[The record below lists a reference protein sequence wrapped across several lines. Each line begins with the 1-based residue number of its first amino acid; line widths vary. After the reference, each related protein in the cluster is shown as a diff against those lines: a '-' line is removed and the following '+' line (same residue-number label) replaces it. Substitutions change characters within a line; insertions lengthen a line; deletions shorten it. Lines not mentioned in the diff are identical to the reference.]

1 MWQKMSSRSR
11 QEVLEHCIDEYNQS
25 SWLEKRGQLD
35 HIVKLTGYARKYV
48 IRLLNQNAAPAAA
61 TERRGR
67 PPRYGEPV
75 IAELVKV
82 WEFSG
87 CICSKRLVP
96 FLPTLLS
103 ALERF
108 GHISPADDVREL
120 LLSLSTST
128 ADRLLADAR
137 AAKNRGLST
146 TQPNRFIRN
155 QIALRTHNG
164 WNDVVP
170 GYFEADLV
178 AHCGGRVSGSYLY
191 TLDLTDIVTGWTEC
205 FGLSDRRAE
214 TVVSGI
220 KRVRA
225 RLPFELLGLDTDNGA
240 EFINQVLLDYCSQ
253 ESIEFTRS
261 RAYKKND
268 QAHIEERN
276 GSVVRRLIG
285 YDRYDGEQACTAL
298 NNLYRFLRLHQN
310 YYQPSLRLMSKE
322 RDGSHVTK
330 RYDRAQTPLQRLLG
344 SDVLDASQA
353 DYQRS
358 LFVSLDPVQLLAQLN
373 KLQDRFWTF
382 AWSSSAVES
391 VYTPAIQEYTAE
403 PSLTAIEGPQCVE
416 PADVSQVPTIRK
428 VTKGK
433 AITRR
438 PLQSVGPTSEK
449 SVGPT
454 SEKSVGPTSE
464 SVKSATKS
472 DLKAPR
478 DYRSTRKPIK
488 EQAYG
493 SRGFWY
499 SEIWDEIDQ
508 ILYQNPYL
516 SAERLLWA
524 LQEHHPGRFH
534 ERQIR
539 SLRRCVSQWRH
550 AHPEY
555 AKPDSREGKTSME
568 LSRETKARRAYKEGF
583 NNIWEDIKAEFVK
596 DPHQSVNSLFS
607 ALQRRFP
614 GRFRDEQVGTFRTR
628 LGYWRSQNPDYK
640 KPSLTPFR

>member
-1 MWQKMSSRSR
+1 MGQKMSSRSR

-48 IRLLNQNAAPAAA
+48 IRLLNQDAAPAASV
-61 TERRGR
+61 ERRGR
-67 PPRYGEPV
+67 PPRYGEPA

-103 ALERF
+103 SLERF
-108 GHISPADDVREL
+108 GHISPSDDVRKL

-137 AAKNRGLST
+137 ASKNRGLST

-178 AHCGGRVSGSYLY
+178 AHCGGRVAGSYLY

-205 FGLSDRRAE
+205 FGLLDRRSE
-214 TVVSGI
+214 TVLSGI

-225 RLPFELLGLDTDNGA
+225 RLPFALLGLDTDNGA
-240 EFINQVLLDYCSQ
+240 EFINQILLDYCSQ

-310 YYQPSLRLMSKE
+310 YYQPSLRLISKE
-322 RDGSHVTK
+322 RDGSHVTR

-344 SDVLDASQA
+344 SDTLDASQA

-358 LFVSLDPVQLLAQLN
+358 LFESLDPVQLLGQLN

-382 AWSSSAVES
+382 AWSASAVAS
-391 VYTPAIQEYTAE
+391 VYTPAIQEHTVE
-403 PSLTAIEGPQCVE
+403 PSLAAIEGPQCVKPARDAQRPAIPRVE
-416 PADVSQVPTIRK
+416 PEDGSQAPAIRK
-428 VTKGK
+428 VTRAK
-433 AITRR
+433 AIAQR
-438 PLQSVGPTSEK
+438 PLGSAAPT
-449 SVGPT
+449 P
-454 SEKSVGPTSE
+454 E
-464 SVKSATKS
+464 SVKSVTKS
-472 DLKAPR
+472 DQKAPR

-488 EQAYG
+488 EQAYV

-555 AKPDSREGKTSME
+555 AKPGSREGKTSME

-583 NNIWEDIKAEFVK
+583 NNIWDDIEAEFAK

-628 LGYWRSQNPDYK
+628 LGYWRSQNPQYK